1 MNKMLMVIINRTK
14 MKKMYDEEEE
24 DDEEDDEEDVI
35 VSNVGQLFSAGDYRR
50 RHFSD
55 AFFLAL

>member
-1 MNKMLMVIINRTK
+1 MMNKKMMVMMNRTK
-14 MKKMYDEEEE
+14 MKKMYEE
-24 DDEEDDEEDVI
+24 EEDVI
-35 VSNVGQLFSAGDYRR
+35 VCIVGQLFSAGDYRR